1 YLVAAQK
8 ADGSWSK
15 PAGTRFPDYWPIV
28 ATSFALLFLCKGQ
41 TPVLIT
47 KLAFGPPDGD
57 NPPKIQN
64 WDRKRSDVRHLV
76 EFASRELFKR
86 QPLAW
91 QVFDVRA
98 RPVENDGAVK
108 RLASQLL
115 ESPIV
120 YFNGH
125 NFAPR
130 GKEKAILKEY
140 LENGGFVFAE
150 DCCRDDRFDEDFRRL
165 VRDITDEPLKRLPPE
180 HPVWLASGK
189 FAVPPGKPFELW
201 GVQKGCK
208 TVIIYSRSP
217 LAGYWEANEYGK
229 GNGKLA
235 FQLGANVIAYATGL
249 EPPPPRGHKVRVVRD
264 DPPAPV
270 KRGYLKVAQ
279 LRHEGDWR
287 PAPKA
292 MRNLMAE
299 TRKLGLDV
307 VLATDPIDPTDE
319 KVKDYYF
326 FYLHG
331 RRDFS
336 YTAKEL
342 EHLRFRLK
350 YGGTLFADACCGS
363 PAFDKAFRKFA
374 AALWEAEG
382 LKLEP
387 IPADDELYSKDLNG
401 QEIKTVR
408 CRRAAPDGRRV
419 EPEYRSVPPALE
431 GVKYG
436 GRWVVI
442 YSRYD
447 VGCALE
453 RHQSSD
459 CLGHDYASALRLGK
473 AAVLYALKR

>member
-1 YLVAAQK
+1 
-8 ADGSWSK
+8 
-15 PAGTRFPDYWPIV
+15 
-28 ATSFALLFLCKGQ
+28 
-41 TPVLIT
+41 
-47 KLAFGPPDGD
+47 
-57 NPPKIQN
+57 
-64 WDRKRSDVRHLV
+64 
-76 EFASRELFKR
+76 
-86 QPLAW
+86 
-91 QVFDVRA
+91 VRA
-98 RPVENDGAVK
+98 RPVENDAAVK

-165 VRDITDEPLKRLPPE
+165 VRDVTDEPLKRLPPE

-270 KRGYLKVAQ
+270 KRGFLKVAQ

-431 GVKYG
+431 GVKHG